1 MASRQGRWRRLMRT
15 EFKRKGRRAEITGA
29 PSRPASPRVTD
40 ALVDGNH
47 WIKVSTIATTPAVVG
62 GLALY
67 LFGAILWLLVLAQ
80 IDVTQAYPF
89 VGLGFLITMA
99 LGMLLLGESVSSARI
114 AGTVLVATGVLL
126 VARS

>member
-1 MASRQGRWRRLMRT
+1 M
-15 EFKRKGRRAEITGA
+15 
-29 PSRPASPRVTD
+29 
-40 ALVDGNH
+40 
-47 WIKVSTIATTPAVVG
+47 STIATTPAVVG

-99 LGMLLLGESVSSARI
+99 LGMMLLGESVSSARI

>member
-1 MASRQGRWRRLMRT
+1 MDVRTGLLILASVTLSAVAQIALKYGM
-15 EFKRKGRRAEITGA
+15 
-29 PSRPASPRVTD
+29 SSPRVTA
-40 ALVDGNH
+40 ALADGYH
-47 WIKVSTIATTPAVVG
+47 WITAASIATTPAVVG

-67 LFGAILWLLVLAQ
+67 LFGALLWLLILAQ

-99 LGMLLLGESVSSARI
+99 LGILLLGESVSSARI
-114 AGTVLVATGVLL
+114 AGTVLVATGVFF

>member
-1 MASRQGRWRRLMRT
+1 MDIRTGLLILASVSLSAVAQISLKIGV
-15 EFKRKGRRAEITGA
+15 
-29 PSRPASPRVTD
+29 SSPRVME

-47 WIKVSTIATTPAVVG
+47 WGAVPIIATTPAVVT

-67 LFGAILWLLVLAQ
+67 LFGAMLWLLVLAK

-99 LGMLLLGESVSSARI
+99 LGMIWLGESVSSARF
-114 AGTVLVATGVLL
+114 AGTVLVATGVIL

>member
-1 MASRQGRWRRLMRT
+1 MDVRTGLLILASVTLAAVAQ
-15 EFKRKGRRAEITGA
+15 ITLKIGM
-29 PSRPASPRVTD
+29 SSPRVTD

-99 LGMLLLGESVSSARI
+99 LGMMLLGESVSSARI